1 MAGRMRTRK
10 SGLGGGGL
18 LNGSTQTASRSMS
31 FFAGRR
37 TSDSLL
43 ALLLPPTLAYALLC
57 TLRCLASPV
66 NLGLNAGSRR
76 LTPKRSMSK
85 LSKQPPKK
93 GVFWL
98 EKPNPTPFG
107 GIRTGRLQACLPFFV
122 RGDGGTSTQLG
133 SRPVFLELQWTWS

>member
-43 ALLLPPTLAYALLC
+43 ALLLPLTLAYVLLC
-57 TLRCLASPV
+57 TLRCLASPE
-66 NLGLNAGSRR
+66 NLELNAGSRR
-76 LTPKRSMSK
+76 LALTRSMSK
-85 LSKQPPKK
+85 LSSNLQKGNILGCKTLTLLVLAGSDSDNFGAINLAAFPFLLTVMEALQPN
-93 GVFWL
+93 W
-98 EKPNPTPFG
+98 
-107 GIRTGRLQACLPFFV
+107 
-122 RGDGGTSTQLG
+122 
-133 SRPVFLELQWTWS
+133 